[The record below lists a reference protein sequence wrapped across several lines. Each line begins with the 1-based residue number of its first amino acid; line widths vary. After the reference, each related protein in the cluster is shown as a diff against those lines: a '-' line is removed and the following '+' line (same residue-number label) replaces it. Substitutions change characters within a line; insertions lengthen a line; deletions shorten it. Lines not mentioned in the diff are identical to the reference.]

1 MTNAEA
7 RRYYSEH
14 FKSPIE
20 KIADVEVYQLLD
32 DTIAAFV
39 MISKKSHV
47 VWREEYLVIDD
58 KLHYTNSKLLYP

>member
-14 FKSPIE
+14 FKAHIE
-20 KIADVEVYQLLD
+20 KIADVEVYQILD

-39 MISKKSHV
+39 LISKRSHV

-58 KLHYTNSKLLYP
+58 MLHFRTSKLLYP

>member
-14 FKSPIE
+14 FKTPVE
-20 KIADVEVYQLLD
+20 KIADVEVYQILD

-39 MISKKSHV
+39 LISKRSHV
-47 VWREEYLVIDD
+47 VWREEYIAIDD
-58 KLHYTNSKLLYP
+58 VLHFRTSKLLYP